1 MFTDM
6 VGSTAMAQTHEAE
19 ALALRDEQE
28 QIVRPLFAAHHGR
41 AIKSMGDG
49 FLAEFDSALR
59 AVECSIAIQQR
70 LHERNSRAGGTP
82 IQLRI
87 GVHLGDVERRR
98 GDIFGDAVNIASRIE
113 PLAPPGG
120 VCISAQVFDQ
130 VHNKVPQRFEKL
142 APKLLKNLQ
151 APIEVYRLVVP
162 WEGHG
167 PPGPIAARPH
177 LAVLPLANIS
187 PDPNDE
193 YFAEGLT
200 EELIVAL
207 SRIKDLRVIAR
218 TSVGQYKA
226 TTKTVAQIGAELG
239 VSSILEGSVR
249 KAGDRLRIALQ
260 LIDASS
266 QSHLWAN
273 TYDRELRDVFAIQ
286 TEVAE
291 KTASALQ
298 LQILG
303 PDHGSRGRE
312 STPDLAAYT
321 LYLKGI
327 HAARGS
333 FEGLAESIQFF
344 EEAIRIDPGFPQP
357 HALLAHVL
365 ISLAGDARPVGEVA
379 PRAREAI
386 GRALE
391 LDPDSSEAH
400 TGRGNLAL
408 QIDHEW
414 GVAEA
419 EFRRAI
425 QLNPSNAYAH
435 HWYACLL
442 RTVGRYPEAMK
453 EFRLATELD
462 PLWPTPQVS
471 LWLVQCLAGDF
482 VSATAAAEAARDRE
496 PGNPQSHV
504 ILGLIY
510 AEAGRRSDV
519 RKEAELSVGPVN
531 RWGEWIRALLWAYAG
546 EPDEARHALEE
557 LEETSRTRY
566 VSPAW
571 IAEGYAALGETEKA
585 FDWLG
590 RDHEEGA
597 KSLWFRY
604 QDSAFDS
611 LRNDPRFRSILAR
624 HNLPSNVRSVR
635 GVGLG
640 R

>member
-6 VGSTAMAQTHEAE
+6 VGSTAMAQTNEAQ

-28 QIVRPLFAAHHGR
+28 AIVRPLFGAHHGR
-41 AIKSMGDG
+41 EIKSMGDG
-49 FLAEFDSALR
+49 FLAEFESALR
-59 AVECSIAIQQR
+59 AVECAIAIQQH
-70 LHERNSRAGGTP
+70 LHERNSRTGVTP

-87 GVHLGDVERRR
+87 GVHLGDVERRGKDIV
-98 GDIFGDAVNIASRIE
+98 GDSVNIASRIE

-120 VCISAQVFDQ
+120 LCISAQVFDQ
-130 VHNKVPQRFEKL
+130 VQNKIPHRFEKL
-142 APKLLKNLQ
+142 GPQLLKNVRTR
-151 APIEVYRLVVP
+151 IEVYRLVFP
-162 WEGHG
+162 WEGSG
-167 PPGPIAARPH
+167 PSVPTAAGPH

-193 YFAEGLT
+193 YFADGLT
-200 EELIVAL
+200 EELIGAL
-207 SRIKDLRVIAR
+207 SRIQGLRVIAR
-218 TSVGQYKA
+218 TSVGQYKG
-226 TTKTVAQIGAELG
+226 TRKTVAQIGAELG
-239 VSSILEGSVR
+239 VTSVLEGSVR
-249 KAGDRLRIALQ
+249 KAGNRLRIALQ
-260 LIDASS
+260 LIDAGS
-266 QSHLWAN
+266 QNHLWAN

-286 TEVAE
+286 TEIAE

-303 PDHGSRGRE
+303 PEHGAPGPE

-333 FEGLAESIQFF
+333 FEGLEESIQFF
-344 EEAIRIDPGFPQP
+344 EQAIQIDPAFPQP
-357 HALLAHVL
+357 YALLAHVL
-365 ISLAGDARPVGEVA
+365 ISLAGDALPVGEVA
-379 PRAREAI
+379 PRAREVVT
-386 GRALE
+386 RALE

-408 QIDHEW
+408 QFDHEW

-419 EFRRAI
+419 EFRRAL

-435 HWYACLL
+435 HWYAYLL

-453 EFRLATELD
+453 EYKLATELD
-462 PLWPTPQVS
+462 PLWPSPQVG

-496 PGNPQSHV
+496 PGNPRAHI

-510 AEAGRRSDV
+510 AEAGRRADV
-519 RKEAELSVGPVN
+519 LKEAELSLGPVN
-531 RWGEWIRALLWAYAG
+531 RWGEWTRAILWAHAG
-546 EPDEARHALEE
+546 RPEEARLTLKKLEA
-557 LEETSRTRY
+557 TSRTQY

-571 IAEGYAALGETEKA
+571 IAEVYAALGETEEA
-585 FDWLG
+585 FEWLG
-590 RDHEEGA
+590 RNHEEGA
-597 KSLWFRY
+597 QSVWFRY

-611 LRNDPRFRSILAR
+611 VRNDPRFRSMLAR
-624 HNLPSNVRSVR
+624 QNLPSSIPAVR
-635 GVGLG
+635 GAGA
-640 R
+640 RH